1 MAVREKKTAK
11 WGRGVL
17 WGWGRWERDRKDWVW
32 RGVEGVASTA
42 KCLQCGIRL
51 HRSNGK
57 KL

>member
-1 MAVREKKTAK
+1 MSWAAREKKTAK
-11 WGRGVL
+11 WGK
-17 WGWGRWERDRKDWVW
+17 GRWERDHKDWVW

-42 KCLQCGIRL
+42 KRLQCGIRL